1 VFKTILWATDGSE
14 NADRALAIAK
24 SLASKADATLTIAH
38 VVQKIATS
46 GDTALGWYANE
57 DQVEAKVK
65 QIAQELSDEGLNV
78 SLKIVKHVGPQPAHE
93 IADLAREASADLI
106 VVGTRGHGAISGLML
121 GSVTQRLLHVAPCP
135 VLVVPAAGAAS

>member
-1 VFKTILWATDGSE
+1 MFKKILWATDGSE

-24 SLASKADATLTIAH
+24 SLASEADATLTIAH

-46 GDTALGWYANE
+46 GDTALGWYADE
-57 DQVEAKVK
+57 DQVEAKVRE
-65 QIAQELSDEGLNV
+65 IASELSDEGLNV

-93 IADLAREASADLI
+93 IADLAREASVDLI
-106 VVGTRGHGAISGLML
+106 VVGTRGHGTVSGLLL

-135 VLVVPAAGAAS
+135 VLVVPDAGAAS